1 MPRLENKEILGRLLK
16 STIGVIGRRTSEAY
30 ANVIVNNVL
39 KDLAKKHE
47 FLKYI
52 EIRGTQFGEI
62 VDIVDIKADIENVEL
77 KKVGEAAREFIET
90 VTQLMGKNAGYYF
103 LKEIKEDLP
112 SDYEKTI
119 KEIGIDF
126 DFLQLKFITEIKQNF
141 KFHIQ
146 NADALNHVV
155 STLFDILDREIG
167 RDAAFKTLSEFVS
180 RLSTEYVVLKYV
192 KINDVRAIRG
202 VDAVNVNKDVDL
214 VNPDN
219 VGTAVQK
226 LIQELNIHLGESDRF
241 SLIEKLKN
249 DLNEDYIF
257 KLREMGVDLDVIQL
271 KQTLVVK
278 HVLKALVDLL
288 SEYSTE
294 SYAILMVNNVLGK
307 FEDKFEYMKNIK
319 IDGIHF
325 SEGLDAVIVPME
337 IESVR
342 ESDLGRGIQKIIES
356 LVQSLGE
363 SAGRHFV
370 EKFRERL
377 SKAYVL
383 RIEEMGVNLH
393 LIELK
398 RNVTW

>member
-1 MPRLENKEILGRLLK
+1 MPQLENKEILGRLLK

-30 ANVIVNNVL
+30 ANVIIGNVL
-39 KDLAKKHE
+39 RDLSKKHE

-52 EIRGTQFGEI
+52 EIRGAQSGEI
-62 VDIVDIKADIENVEL
+62 IDIVDIKVDIENVEL
-77 KKVGEAAREFIET
+77 KKVGDAAREFIET
-90 VTQLMGKNAGYYF
+90 VTQMMGKNAGYYF
-103 LKEIKEDLP
+103 LREIKEDLP

-119 KEIGIDF
+119 KEVGVDF
-126 DFLQLKFITEIKQNF
+126 DFLQLKFITDIKQNF
-141 KFHIQ
+141 KFQIE
-146 NADALNHVV
+146 NADALNHVM

-180 RLSTEYVVLKYV
+180 RLSTKYEILKYV

-202 VDAVNVNKDVDL
+202 VDVVNINKDVNL
-214 VNPDN
+214 VNPN
-219 VGTAVQK
+219 KVGAAVQK
-226 LIQELNIHLGESDRF
+226 LIQELNTQLGESDRF

-249 DLNEDYIF
+249 DLNDDYIF
-257 KLREMGVDLDVIQL
+257 KLREIGVDLDVIQL

-278 HVLKALVDLL
+278 HVFKALVDIL

-294 SYAILMVNNVLGK
+294 SYAILMVNNALGK
-307 FEDKFEYMKNIK
+307 FGDTFEYMKYIR

-325 SEGLDAVIVPME
+325 SEGLDAVIVPTD
-337 IESVR
+337 IESVGG
-342 ESDLGRGIQKIIES
+342 SDLGRGLQKIIES
-356 LVQSLGE
+356 FVQSLGE
-363 SAGRHFV
+363 NAGRYFV

-377 SKAYVL
+377 GKAYVL

-398 RNVTW
+398 RNLMW